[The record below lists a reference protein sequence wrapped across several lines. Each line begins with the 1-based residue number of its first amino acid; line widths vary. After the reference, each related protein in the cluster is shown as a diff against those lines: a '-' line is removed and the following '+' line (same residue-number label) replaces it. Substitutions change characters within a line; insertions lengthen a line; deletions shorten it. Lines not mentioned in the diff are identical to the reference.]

1 MLRPIPLRA
10 ASRSRLFPSPAN
22 FDSFALYA
30 ATTVV
35 LLFAAYRLLSLEE
48 VSSAVPF
55 GVRRPLTLID
65 SLTIVLSLEGL
76 LLVWLWVEMPRRR
89 KAEIAL
95 KRMHG
100 VQQAIS
106 KASGRIV
113 AMKPE
118 ELEEG
123 LQREMSAVREM
134 LGVDRVSWLQQ
145 REDGSQSVR
154 MQTLRSRKD
163 STDNAFETN
172 ETRWIASA
180 VLQGSPIHVRRLRDL
195 PPELINSRMVLE
207 RNGIKALALIPAGGG
222 TGSANALVLTSFTKE
237 IDWQQE
243 VIAQLSVLASVF
255 AHAEAR
261 KAAQDAG
268 NASERKFRHL
278 FEDSPIGIALLD
290 TNGKVRMANPA
301 LGRLLG
307 YSCDE
312 LDLKN
317 ILDLTCPDDMPQTWL
332 QMQELLAGVRE
343 ITQTENRFRRKH
355 GSMIWGRMTISVAGT
370 RTGERPFLLGMIED
384 VTETNHAREQLE
396 RSRRMLA
403 LALESSRT
411 TAWEYDAHSDT
422 ISWLDRKKLRD
433 DEEQR
438 PDTASFA
445 SVLSHVRPEDRGA
458 LRGLA
463 NDILRKGGVFSTEFR
478 MIAKDGSDR
487 WMLGKGELLKRAE
500 DAAPKIVGVTVD
512 VSEVKRA
519 QFQLQQLA
527 KRLME
532 AQEDERKRISR
543 ELHDDI
549 GQRVALLAI
558 ELDLVHQKLPHEDTL
573 RERVERIRTA
583 ASELGADL
591 HQLSHALHGP
601 KLKNL
606 GLEAALGELCNRI
619 ASAQSLTVE
628 LNCGEPRMI
637 PEEQAL
643 VLFRVAQEATSNII
657 RHSRATKANVT
668 LAYAATH
675 ATLTISDNGNGF
687 DPTAGS
693 RGIGLVGMRERLRA
707 VGGELQVFSATGA
720 GSEIQAIVPLHAGAT
735 RQFSAGSPQ

>member
-22 FDSFALYA
+22 FDSFALEA
-30 ATTVV
+30 ATPVV

-55 GVRRPLTLID
+55 GVRRPLTLVD

-89 KAEIAL
+89 KDEIAL

-290 TNGKVRMANPA
+290 TNGKVRMANP
-301 LGRLLG
+301 GVGGLLG
-307 YSCDE
+307 SQCE
-312 LDLKN
+312 
-317 ILDLTCPDDMPQTWL
+317 
-332 QMQELLAGVRE
+332 
-343 ITQTENRFRRKH
+343 
-355 GSMIWGRMTISVAGT
+355 
-370 RTGERPFLLGMIED
+370 
-384 VTETNHAREQLE
+384 
-396 RSRRMLA
+396 
-403 LALESSRT
+403 
-411 TAWEYDAHSDT
+411 
-422 ISWLDRKKLRD
+422 
-433 DEEQR
+433 
-438 PDTASFA
+438 
-445 SVLSHVRPEDRGA
+445 
-458 LRGLA
+458 
-463 NDILRKGGVFSTEFR
+463 
-478 MIAKDGSDR
+478 
-487 WMLGKGELLKRAE
+487 
-500 DAAPKIVGVTVD
+500 
-512 VSEVKRA
+512 
-519 QFQLQQLA
+519 
-527 KRLME
+527 
-532 AQEDERKRISR
+532 
-543 ELHDDI
+543 
-549 GQRVALLAI
+549 
-558 ELDLVHQKLPHEDTL
+558 
-573 RERVERIRTA
+573 
-583 ASELGADL
+583 
-591 HQLSHALHGP
+591 
-601 KLKNL
+601 
-606 GLEAALGELCNRI
+606 
-619 ASAQSLTVE
+619 
-628 LNCGEPRMI
+628 
-637 PEEQAL
+637 
-643 VLFRVAQEATSNII
+643 
-657 RHSRATKANVT
+657 
-668 LAYAATH
+668 
-675 ATLTISDNGNGF
+675 
-687 DPTAGS
+687 
-693 RGIGLVGMRERLRA
+693 
-707 VGGELQVFSATGA
+707 
-720 GSEIQAIVPLHAGAT
+720 
-735 RQFSAGSPQ
+735 